1 MVVVDQVRDDGVGG
15 GVVGVQLKRRRE
27 CRRLSISSIRTNQY
41 SIDINRRARP
51 NH

>member
-15 GVVGVQLKRRRE
+15 GVVGAQLKRRRE
-27 CRRLSISSIRTNQY
+27 CRRLSISSIRTNWY